1 LTESN
6 YAKRSLK
13 LNRDLDRASKQMSKE
28 PTYSLLSEITLAFLA
43 LNTLENP
50 DYVNS
55 EGQNYHFVGAFPELL
70 REHIGDPSREPT
82 PLLGDAICQ
91 ILGQQN
97 VEPCWC
103 FTRVL
108 HGYILIMH
116 SNQRSTTL
124 LQWVEPGIGK
134 HYAEEARQQGRFVDS
149 SQRSI
154 KSRGK

>member
-1 LTESN
+1 
-6 YAKRSLK
+6 
-13 LNRDLDRASKQMSKE
+13 MSKE
-28 PTYSLLSEITLAFLA
+28 PTPNLLSEITQAFLA
-43 LNTLENP
+43 FNTLEIP

-55 EGQNYHFVGAFPELL
+55 EEQNYYFVGAFPEFL
-70 REHIGDPSREPT
+70 RQHISNPGRAPK
-82 PLLGDAICQ
+82 PLLSDAISD

-124 LQWVEPGIGK
+124 LQWVEPDIGK
-134 HYAEEARQQGRFVDS
+134 DYVKEARQQGRFVDS
-149 SQRSI
+149 SQRSF
-154 KSRGK
+154 KSREE